1 MFIIKENS
9 KIEKAI
15 ENLNKLPE
23 GKTTFFK
30 GDSKEILSLF
40 KLSKRTHNSV
50 LVDFENNQ
58 QNVFEKTIPIKNIKI
73 TQPNIIKSR
82 IETMIPKYKSLPTI
96 NAVKYNNEIVIY
108 DGHHRLTTAY
118 LLGVKNIKVN
128 LVEVK

>member
-1 MFIIKENS
+1 MYIIKENS

-58 QNVFEKTIPIKNIKI
+58 QNIFEKTIPIKNIKI
-73 TQPNIIKSR
+73 TQPYIVKSKV
-82 IETMIPKYKSLPTI
+82 EAMLLNLNKLPKINVLQYKD
-96 NAVKYNNEIVIY
+96 EMVIF
-108 DGHHRLTTAY
+108 DGHHRLTAMY
-118 LLGVKNIKVN
+118 LSGIKNIKAN
-128 LVEVK
+128 LIIL